1 MKTLNNEDK
10 IKLWQEEEKTSFSG
24 WDFSHIENRVISKKL
39 PWDYK
44 KVIKTYLKNNMTLLD
59 MGTGGGE
66 FLLTLNHPY
75 NKTYVTEGYLPNY
88 EICLEKLNP
97 LGIGVKFIKDDDK
110 IEYEDNKFDIII
122 NRHESFNVEEIKR
135 VLKPQGLFITQQVG
149 SLNDY
154 DLSKRINP
162 NFSPKFK
169 ENNLH
174 NILSKFKSHNFQIIQ
189 ENEIMNPVKFF
200 DTGAFVYF
208 AKIIEWEFPNFSVS
222 NYTKE
227 LLNIEKEIQE
237 KGYLLGTEHRYLLVA
252 KNK

>member
-1 MKTLNNEDK
+1 MNKDNNEEK
-10 IKLWQEEEKTSFSG
+10 IKSWEKEEQMFFSG
-24 WDFSHIENRVISKKL
+24 WDFSHIENRVLSKKL

-44 KVIKTYLKNNMTLLD
+44 KIIKDNLNNNMTLLD

-75 NKTYVTEGYLPNY
+75 EKTFVTEGYLTNY
-88 EICLEKLNP
+88 EICLQKLKP

-149 SLNDY
+149 GLNDY

-162 NFSPKFK
+162 NFTPKFK
-169 ENNLH
+169 ENNLLE
-174 NILSKFKSHNFQIIQ
+174 ILSKFKAQGFQIIQ

-208 AKIIEWEFPNFSVS
+208 AKIIEWEFPDFSVS
-222 NYTKE
+222 THTQE